1 MLIYL
6 REVLSHAMSLVF
18 YYLLL
23 DKKFSK
29 RKTIQVLILGSI
41 PIIILDIVLLSII
54 SYDFF
59 TQIRLLTNILPSLLI
74 ILYLSKNKGFKMLFN
89 FCTTAFLGILV
100 ELPGYFISAPF
111 AFSILPSIIGRIA
124 AFPILVLVVLKVFRP
139 LYMQMLSKLKKGW
152 GIFCLIPLLS
162 YILMFLL
169 ARYPYSIFERPE
181 NIIPLLLTVTMT
193 FLIYWVIL
201 IFFRQMQQHFDMQS
215 EQELL
220 KLQVTAFQNQLDT
233 IWDIEEKTRILRH
246 DMRHYVQNI
255 SSLLQGGDIKPAM
268 EFIGKTGDILEEATI
283 PKYCENLSIN
293 AILVYHLEAAKKEG
307 VFIKTRLVI
316 SEETP
321 VDAIELSA
329 VIANAIENAR
339 NACRRM
345 PEGSAKFIELICVSK
360 PHFVFECSN
369 TYSGEIM
376 FDKSGVPLSSEH
388 GHGIGTKSITAF
400 VKKHSALMDYQTDN
414 GIFRLRI
421 LLT

>member
-1 MLIYL
+1 MLIIL
-6 REVLSHAMSLVF
+6 REIVSHAMALVF

-23 DKKFSK
+23 DKRFSN
-29 RKTIQVLILGSI
+29 RKTVQVLILGSI
-41 PIIILDIVLLSII
+41 PIIMLDIILLLFI
-54 SYDFF
+54 SYDSF
-59 TQIRLLTNILPSLLI
+59 TQIRILTNNLPTLFI
-74 ILYLSKNKGFKMLFN
+74 ILYLSKHKGFKMLFN
-89 FCTTAFLGILV
+89 IFTTSFLCILL
-100 ELPGYFISAPF
+100 ELPGYFLSAPF
-111 AFSILPSIIGRIA
+111 AFGILPSTIGRVA

-139 LYMQMLSKLKKGW
+139 LYMQMLNKLKKGW
-152 GIFCLIPLLS
+152 GLFCLIPLLS
-162 YILMFLL
+162 YVLMYFL
-169 ARYPYSIFERPE
+169 ARYPFSIFERPE
-181 NIIPLLLTVTMT
+181 NIVPLLLTVAMT

-220 KLQVTAFQNQLDT
+220 RLQVTAFQNQLDT

-255 SSLLQGGDIKPAM
+255 STLLQSGDIKPAM
-268 EFIGKTGDILEEATI
+268 EFIGKTGDILVETTV

-293 AILVYHLEAAKKEG
+293 AILAYHLEAAKKEG
-307 VFIKTRLVI
+307 VFIKTRLDI

-321 VDAIELSA
+321 VNAMELSA

-345 PEGSAKFIELICVSK
+345 PEGSVKSIELTCVSK

-369 TYSGEIM
+369 TYSGEIL
-376 FDKSGVPLSSEH
+376 FDKSGVPLSSGH
-388 GHGIGTKSITAF
+388 GHGIGTKSIAAF
-400 VKKHSALMDYQTDN
+400 VKNHNALIDYQTDN

-421 LLT
+421 LLA